1 MPNITANHAIT
12 YTNSLLS
19 CFAHAWPHSRIKGFL
34 IPPSGTWIPDS
45 NTRQRD
51 SFGFL
56 KLNFGVQDFKARDS
70 GFHK

>member
-1 MPNITANHAIT
+1 M
-12 YTNSLLS
+12 LLPIQIVS
-19 CFAHAWPHSRIKGFL
+19 SIALRMHGPTVRIKGFL

-56 KLNFGVQDFKARDS
+56 KLNFGVQDFKAQDS
-70 GFHK
+70 RFHK